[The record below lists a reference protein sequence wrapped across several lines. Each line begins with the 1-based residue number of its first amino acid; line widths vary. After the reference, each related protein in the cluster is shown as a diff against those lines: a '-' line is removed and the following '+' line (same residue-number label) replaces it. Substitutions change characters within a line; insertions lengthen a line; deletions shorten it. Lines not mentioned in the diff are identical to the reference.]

1 MPMLIG
7 NVLLIGWNRPVAGR
21 EQDAVELF
29 GAATNFYEAQK
40 KAGKLSS
47 FEHVLLTPHGG
58 DLNGFTLLRG
68 EPSRLS
74 ELLRSDEWMAIE
86 ARAIIVTEGF
96 GVIHGTTGE
105 GVGPFMALYTSKL
118 PKR

>member
-1 MPMLIG
+1 MLIG
-7 NVLLIGWNRPVAGR
+7 NALLIGWNRPVAGR

-29 GAATNFYEAQK
+29 SAAASFYEAQK
-40 KAGKLSS
+40 KAGRLSS

-68 EPSRLS
+68 EPTRLS
-74 ELLRSDEWMAIE
+74 EILRSEEWMAIE
-86 ARAIIVTEGF
+86 TRAVQVTEGF

-105 GVGPFMALYTSKL
+105 GVAPLMGLYASKL